1 MKPDAEDVAQYLK
14 EHPRFFEDY
23 ADMLADIYVSHPHGG
38 RAIPISERQIVT
50 LRDKNRT
57 LQNKMREFI
66 QFGEENDAIGEKM
79 HRLSVAL
86 LSFLHLDELIYTL
99 NFNLREDFSVPHVA
113 LRLWNVTEE
122 SSRVAPDQNPVS
134 TDIRA
139 VADSLLVPYCG
150 PHVADEIRQWF
161 GDDAPRL
168 RSFTMI
174 ALQDQVSLGL
184 LVMGSEDSRRFY
196 PEMGTLYLK
205 RMGELVSA
213 AIRRCSQDTERTG
226 SQE

>member
-1 MKPDAEDVAQYLK
+1 MKPDADDIAQYLK

-50 LRDKNRT
+50 LRDKNRI

-86 LSFLHLDELIYTL
+86 LSFSSPDELIYAL
-99 NFNLREDFSVPHVA
+99 NFSLREDFSVPHVV
-113 LRLWNVTEE
+113 LRLWDVTGE
-122 SSRVAPDQNPVS
+122 SGGVASDQNPVS
-134 TDIRA
+134 ADIRA
-139 VADSLLVPYCG
+139 VADSLPVPYCG

-161 GDDAPRL
+161 GEDAARL
-168 RSFTMI
+168 RSFAMI
-174 ALQDQVSLGL
+174 ALQDQVSPGL
-184 LVMGSEDSRRFY
+184 LVMGSEDPRRFY

-213 AIRRCSQDTERTG
+213 AIGRCKQGTGRTG
-226 SQE
+226 ERE